1 MKEKSSWGR
10 MRESIIRRYQEKDHL
25 TQQRA
30 WYLYL
35 FSAVSIVVFILLAVL
50 LFVIDVEK
58 FLKAIPLILIIES
71 IAIVSIFLIRAAR
84 YNAAAYALLI
94 IMVLCTTAGF
104 VVKYKSPIIHEGLVS
119 YVHFMYIHIVFAT
132 LFCKRKAII
141 TTALWN
147 VSVFFVYFFTVKD
160 QLSAEALSL
169 VKSSFADGL
178 VGFILCSVL
187 SMLIITSMRRANTQL
202 VESVS
207 EVRESSLKLTE
218 ISETIDASSRSIA
231 QGASEQAASMEETS
245 AMLKDISEK
254 ARQNTQTV
262 SSAQKLMDETSRIVV
277 TTDKSLKGL
286 RSAMKEVSEASVKT
300 ARIVQTID
308 AIAFQTNLLALNA
321 AVEAARAGEAGV
333 GFAVVADEVRN
344 LAQKSAEASKSTQD
358 IISSSVENI
367 RKSTE
372 YATSS
377 DEAFAVFSNI
387 ARQLAGQL
395 KIIEESSQEQNQ
407 GIAEIERGVD
417 SINTVIQSNAASAE
431 ETAAVTTELTQ
442 MSKDIAAFVR
452 KLDRLANSGD
462 NRHGFE
468 LPAPAAYERACS
480 VTA

>member
-1 MKEKSSWGR
+1 MKENNSWGR
-10 MRESIIRRYQEKDHL
+10 MRESIMRRYQEKDHL

-50 LFVIDVEK
+50 LFVIDIEK
-58 FLKAIPLILIIES
+58 FMKAIPLILIIET
-71 IAIVSIFLIRAAR
+71 IAVVSIFLIRAAW

-104 VVKYKSPIIHEGLVS
+104 VVKYKSPIIHEGFVS

-132 LFCKRKAII
+132 LFCERKAII
-141 TTALWN
+141 ATAFWN
-147 VSVFFVYFFTVKD
+147 VSIFFIYFFTVKD
-160 QLSAEALSL
+160 QINAEALSL
-169 VKSSFADGL
+169 VRSSFADGL

-187 SMLIITSMRRANTQL
+187 SALIIMSMRRANTQL

-207 EVRESSLKLTE
+207 EVRESSLRLTE
-218 ISETIDASSRSIA
+218 ISGTIDASSRNIA

-254 ARQNTQTV
+254 ARQNTRTV
-262 SSAQKLMDETSRIVV
+262 TSAEKLMEDATRIVT

-286 RSAMKEVSEASVKT
+286 RSAMKEVSEASVRT

-344 LAQKSAEASKSTQD
+344 LAHKSAEASKSTQD
-358 IISSSVENI
+358 IINHSVENI

-372 YATSS
+372 YAASA
-377 DEAFAVFSNI
+377 DEAFTVFMNS
-387 ARQLAGQL
+387 AQQLAGQL
-395 KIIEESSQEQNQ
+395 KVIEESSLEQNQ
-407 GIAEIERGVD
+407 GIAEIERAVD
-417 SINTVIQSNAASAE
+417 SINTVIQANAANAE
-431 ETAAVTTELTQ
+431 ETAAVSTELTK
-442 MSKDIAAFVR
+442 MSEDIAVFVR
-452 KLDRLANSGD
+452 KLDRLTNTDDGHSGF
-462 NRHGFE
+462 HVS
-468 LPAPAAYERACS
+468 APVAYEQACS
-480 VTA
+480 MTA